1 MYLYFFPY
9 ICRNK
14 NQTHLN
20 SNYSKE
26 NEDAEFSVS
35 SDHEKT
41 ECTPYSECANVLL
54 RARIN
59 KARRVALPASCR

>member
-20 SNYSKE
+20 SNYSKKM
-26 NEDAEFSVS
+26 
-35 SDHEKT
+35 KT
-41 ECTPYSECANVLL
+41 QNSQSHQITKKQNVRHTAN
-54 RARIN
+54 ARM
-59 KARRVALPASCR
+59 CC